1 MNWLCHLGE
10 VDWAQLCLQTL
21 PVTIRTVALVCMF
34 SAASLPT
41 DAATQTADEAL
52 GRGARL
58 QEAGDL
64 EGAVAAYREAVRLG
78 PNRLDAVSSLSLA
91 YLRQGRPLEA
101 IPGLRKA
108 RAAAPQHPGIA
119 YYLGLAYFQ
128 SARFADARRE
138 LEWVLER
145 QPTNHQALH
154 LQGLCLLKLNQL
166 VQGILALEVVLQAD
180 PANRQAAYTLGSAYI
195 RNGQIPQAEALVGR
209 HLLNDDR
216 PEALL
221 IKGSLRLAKKDYA
234 EALAT
239 LERASAS
246 GERLP
251 TLHSQIGVALLYE
264 GRRDRAEEEFRTELV
279 TNPSD
284 FNANAF
290 LGWLVQ
296 QNGDSEMALK
306 LLRTAY
312 SLNEGDTGVQYLLAQ
327 VHSSLGSWAEAK
339 ALLEQVVEAHPAFAP
354 AHVMLA
360 RAYAKLK
367 RTDLFRKQ
375 QEIIAELNARQQERD
390 LQGVDQLYDG
400 RVLSMPQQ

>member
-1 MNWLCHLGE
+1 M
-10 VDWAQLCLQTL
+10 
-21 PVTIRTVALVCMF
+21 
-34 SAASLPT
+34 
-41 DAATQTADEAL
+41 
-52 GRGARL
+52 
-58 QEAGDL
+58 
-64 EGAVAAYREAVRLG
+64 
-78 PNRLDAVSSLSLA
+78 
-91 YLRQGRPLEA
+91 
-101 IPGLRKA
+101 
-108 RAAAPQHPGIA
+108 
-119 YYLGLAYFQ
+119 Q
-128 SARFADARRE
+128 SERFADARQE
-138 LEWVLER
+138 LKWVLER

-166 VQGILALEVVLQAD
+166 VQGIRALELVLQAD

-195 RNGQIPQAEALVGR
+195 RNGQIPQAEALVSR

-279 TNPSD
+279 TNPGD

-367 RTDLFRKQ
+367 RTDLFRMQ

>member
-1 MNWLCHLGE
+1 MSSRI
-10 VDWAQLCLQTL
+10 VTL
-21 PVTIRTVALVCMF
+21 ALVIG
-34 SAASLPT
+34 AALLLT
-41 DAATQTADEAL
+41 DARAETADEAL
-52 GRGARL
+52 ARGARL
-58 QEAGDL
+58 QAAGDL
-64 EGAVAAYREAVRLG
+64 EGAAAAYREAVRLS
-78 PNRLDAVSSLSLA
+78 PNRIDAVTGLSLA

-101 IPGLRKA
+101 IPGLQKA
-108 RAAAPQHPGIA
+108 RQAAPQHPGVA

-128 SARFADARRE
+128 SGRFTEARQE

-154 LQGLCLLKLNQL
+154 LKGLCLLKLNQL
-166 VQGILALEVVLQAD
+166 EQGIHALQHVLQAD

-195 RNGQIPQAEALVGR
+195 RNGQIEQAEALVGR
-209 HLLNDDR
+209 HLADDDR

-221 IKGSLRLAKKDYA
+221 IKGSLRLASKDYP

-239 LERASAS
+239 LQRAGAS
-246 GERLP
+246 GEPLP

-264 GRRDRAEEEFRTELV
+264 GRRDRAAEEFRAELA
-279 TNPSD
+279 TNPGD

-296 QNGDSEMALK
+296 QDGDSETAMR
-306 LLRTAY
+306 LLQTAY
-312 SLNEGDTGVQYLLAQ
+312 DLNEGDTGVQYLLAQ
-327 VHSSLGSWAEAK
+327 VHSSRESWAEAEV
-339 ALLEQVVEAHPAFAP
+339 LLERVVEAHPAFAP

-375 QEIIAELNARQQERD
+375 QAIIAELNAQQQERD
-390 LQGVDQLYDG
+390 LQDVDQLYDG
-400 RVLSMPQQ
+400 RVLSMPQP